1 MCRPPK
7 SYLLTPTYSNSMVP
21 SQVKAE
27 IIYQARRLDSH
38 PSLAIWG
45 GGNEVEASFRWFPD
59 SRDDPQSF
67 TDDYMQVCRLSDLFK
82 PCLAHIHGIPT
93 ALPLCA
99 SSCNVSRLHM
109 LHCCHEDISPQ
120 KMWHVRSSA
129 LSKQYALSNTL
140 VAICC
145 CQYK

>member
-7 SYLLTPTYSNSMVP
+7 SYLLTPTYSSSMVP

-67 TDDYMQVCRLSDLFK
+67 TDDYMQVWTCQTPFK

-99 SSCNVSRLHM
+99 SSCNVQTHTCSIVVMETFHQRRCGTSGLS
-109 LHCCHEDISPQ
+109 IS
-120 KMWHVRSSA
+120 
-129 LSKQYALSNTL
+129 
-140 VAICC
+140 
-145 CQYK
+145 